1 MPSLNESLDS
11 RMKRYEKV
19 AAQQFDPRN
28 TIIVRVDGVAFH
40 TYTKGA
46 IKPFDSQVTE
56 AMERA
61 TSKVFESVQGCVLAY
76 TQSDEATFLLTDLQ
90 GPNTEGWF
98 GFKKSKIESVI
109 ASMFTYY
116 FNTFINSPYPYNP
129 KPSGGENAAFF
140 DARAFSVPL
149 GDVPNVFVWRQR
161 DTYKNFINSVAR
173 YTFGH
178 KSVQGKSNKELA
190 TMLKDS
196 LRLYPELVYGANNA
210 FGTIYSAQGAYQ
222 SMLGYEGFRSLIELA

>member
-46 IKPFDSQVTE
+46 NKPFDSIITD
-56 AMERA
+56 AMEHA
-61 TSKVFESVQGCVLAY
+61 TGKVFDLAQGCVLAY
-76 TQSDEATFLLTDLQ
+76 TQSDEASFLLTDLQ
-90 GPNTEGWF
+90 GPKTEGWF
-98 GFKKSKIESVI
+98 GFKQSKLESVI

-129 KPSGGENAAFF
+129 KPNGENAAFF

-149 GDVPNVFVWRQR
+149 EDVPNVFVWRQK
-161 DTYKNFINSVAR
+161 DAYKNFINAVAR
-173 YTFGH
+173 YEFGH
-178 KSVQGKSNKELA
+178 KEVQGKSSKELYSK
-190 TMLKDS
+190 LKDH
-196 LRLYPELVYGANNA
+196 LETRPELFYGVNNA
-210 FGTIYSAQGAYQ
+210 FGTVYSAQGDCQ
-222 SMLGYEGFRSLIELA
+222 TMLGYEGFRSLIELA